1 MSQGSALK
9 LQSLKM
15 DTAVVQQFLNFFQDY
30 INLCQLENWPD
41 NDTTEA
47 ELRNALIISKHVE
60 KSLDR
65 LQKRNVISEF
75 LSVLNSYNETSN
87 SLIKNCLLDPA
98 KYILKKII
106 NSNSK
111 INQMDVGF
119 RLFLELFSED
129 KLENCLTE
137 LMLEAASKETLL
149 RNVSN
154 KMPKD
159 KILEFKSKVLL
170 IEITSCNSDILKLF
184 NTCNQDIVELLVVSL
199 LNNDPKYAAAV
210 KSIADGILNIVLSK
224 DSTFKNFWRLL
235 FKVDNKYFIDMCVE
249 NSDIFTYIVEALADC
264 GKLLREGLSAES
276 FYIELNYSELE
287 VVVQRICSN
296 DCLKSQFFDI
306 IKDYDSDLVYWQTMY
321 FVN

>member
-1 MSQGSALK
+1 MVQGSALK
-9 LQSLKM
+9 LQVLKM

-47 ELRNALIISKHVE
+47 ELRNALLISQHVE

-87 SLIKNCLLDPA
+87 SLVKNCLIDPP

-106 NSNSK
+106 NSNTK
-111 INQMDVGF
+111 INHMDVGF

-154 KMPKD
+154 KIPKEN
-159 KILEFKSKVLL
+159 ILEFKSKVLL
-170 IEITSCNSDILKLF
+170 LELNSCQSDILKLL
-184 NTCNQDIVELLVVSL
+184 NNCNQDLVELLVVSL
-199 LNNDPKYAAAV
+199 LNNDPKYTAAV
-210 KSIADGILNIVLSK
+210 KLIADGILNIVLSK
-224 DSTFKNFWRLL
+224 DNTYKKFWNLL
-235 FKVDNKYFIDMCVE
+235 FKVDSKYFTEMCVE

-264 GKLLREGLSAES
+264 GKLLREGISAEL
-276 FYIELNYSELE
+276 FYIELNYSEL
-287 VVVQRICSN
+287 VGVVQRICSN
-296 DCLKSQFFDI
+296 ECLKSQFFNI
-306 IKDYDSDLVYWQTMY
+306 VKDYDTDLDYWEN
-321 FVN
+321 VL